1 MFHAPTGRTRLA
13 TRRLVG
19 DENSVTSNGLG
30 KDKLGTTATAKL
42 IKAAAATGAAT
53 KKNHTLLKSKALTG
67 AKSIGARPGTALA
80 TKALNAKRSASG
92 DGNGGATVGLGFKAN
107 GSIAPKPSMI
117 RPSKARSASAEPPS
131 VTAASTIPTAH
142 TYSTRLRM
150 ARGSGPGTNHH
161 TINGRLG
168 VMRSRSASAT
178 NTRPGPTVR
187 PGLRSKGSAA
197 SLSHSR
203 SLRVVRGQRS
213 TDSMVVTDL
222 ITPAAITDSSTGCSD
237 EAGSVDEDSVV
248 STTSTQSHPKPM
260 ARHDSQTTVVGDA
273 ELTTTEHEDAAM
285 DLDDKVNKDHCGVH
299 LSKHTHLDGDEDD
312 HCRRLAMDDQS
323 DTASVQTVTE
333 ANSALE
339 IEGAKAEDKT
349 SLEFIMAHFQEDI
362 DPYDTTM
369 VPEYCNDIFTYLR
382 QLEVRMLPS
391 PTYMDKQHELEW
403 NMRSILVDWL
413 VQVHWRF
420 CLLPETLFL
429 CVNYIDRFLS
439 HKAVSLEKLQL
450 VGATALLIAAKFEE
464 IHVPSISDFVY
475 MVDNAYTCDEI
486 MKAERFMISLLGFDL
501 AFPGPMS
508 FLRRI
513 SKADDYDIQTRTLA
527 KYLIEVTIMDQ
538 RFLPFTASKVAAAG
552 HFLARRLLNK
562 GSWTDAHVYYSEY
575 TEAMLQDVLKVL
587 IDLLGNYKS
596 HRAIY
601 DKYSDRKF
609 MKASL
614 FVRQWLATN
623 PAESL
628 LTSAPAPQDAR
639 S

>member
-1 MFHAPTGRTRLA
+1 G
-13 TRRLVG
+13 
-19 DENSVTSNGLG
+19 
-30 KDKLGTTATAKL
+30 
-42 IKAAAATGAAT
+42 
-53 KKNHTLLKSKALTG
+53 
-67 AKSIGARPGTALA
+67 
-80 TKALNAKRSASG
+80 
-92 DGNGGATVGLGFKAN
+92 
-107 GSIAPKPSMI
+107 
-117 RPSKARSASAEPPS
+117 
-131 VTAASTIPTAH
+131 
-142 TYSTRLRM
+142 
-150 ARGSGPGTNHH
+150 
-161 TINGRLG
+161 
-168 VMRSRSASAT
+168 SAT
-178 NTRPGPTVR
+178 
-187 PGLRSKGSAA
+187 

-203 SLRVVRGQRS
+203 SLRAVRSQRS

-222 ITPAAITDSSTGCSD
+222 ITPAATTDSSTGCSD
-237 EAGSVDEDSVV
+237 EAGSVDEDSV
-248 STTSTQSHPKPM
+248 STTGPAQGQPKPM

-273 ELTTTEHEDAAM
+273 DLTTSEHRDAAM
-285 DLDDKVNKDHCGVH
+285 DVDDKVHENHH
-299 LSKHTHLDGDEDD
+299 EAYTSKHTYFDDGDQC
-312 HCRRLAMDDQS
+312 HRIVMDDQS

-333 ANSALE
+333 VSGTLAAE
-339 IEGAKAEDKT
+339 DTKAVDKT
-349 SLEFIMAHFQEDI
+349 SLEFIMAHFQEDV
-362 DPYDTTM
+362 DPHDTTM
-369 VPEYCNDIFTYLR
+369 VPEYCDDIFTYLR
-382 QLEVRMLPS
+382 HLEVRMLPS

-486 MKAERFMISLLGFDL
+486 MKAERFMISLLEFDL

-552 HFLARRLLNK
+552 HFLARRMLNK
-562 GSWTDAHVYYSEY
+562 GPWTEAHVYYSEY
-575 TEAMLQDVLKVL
+575 TEAMLQDVLKAL
-587 IDLLGNYKS
+587 IDILGNYKS

-628 LTSAPAPQDAR
+628 LASAPASQDAQ